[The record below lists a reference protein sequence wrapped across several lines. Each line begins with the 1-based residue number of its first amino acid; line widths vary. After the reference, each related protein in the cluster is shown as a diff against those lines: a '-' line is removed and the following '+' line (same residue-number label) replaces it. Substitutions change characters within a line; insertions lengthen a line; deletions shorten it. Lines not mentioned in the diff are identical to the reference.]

1 VKEYAPENEGSLIVC
16 GLGMCHNQS
25 CMMTRKI
32 GDRNAKKERDMIDT
46 KFIDYLFYSTKK

>member
-1 VKEYAPENEGSLIVC
+1 MKEYAPENEGSLIVC